1 MKSRHAL
8 PLALLMIVI
17 GAITAAV
24 IFLIDWYPDQASE
37 QAVRVDHLM
46 TFLVIASGIIFTI
59 VTAFLV
65 YSIWRFRVTDPDDES
80 EGSPNHGNTKLEIV
94 WTVLPVC
101 LLAVVA
107 VWALVIIGKNEKKD
121 ANREVIQV
129 RALQFAWEFTYP
141 DAGVTTGDLRLPSGR
156 QVELQM
162 RSTDVIHDLYVP
174 EFRVKQ
180 DVVPGITTRL
190 IVDPT
195 TPGDYPLICAELCG
209 VGHSVMRS
217 KAIVMPAADYD
228 AWLNQA
234 KAQAAAGGTTTSAA
248 SAPDGTPTTTDTSG
262 TDTSTGASGS
272 GTTAPA
278 AGDLPAAVAADPLV
292 RRLAKGRTL
301 PFTVGPWRRAAWR
314 DAVYSKLRPAS
325 QAIASKVIYKG
336 GPGIKFGK

>member
-17 GAITAAV
+17 GAITAAI

-37 QAVRVDHLM
+37 QAVRVDSLM
-46 TFLVIASGIIFTI
+46 KFLVIASGIIFTI

-65 YSIWRFRVTDPDDES
+65 YAIWRFRVTDPDDES
-80 EGSPNHGNTKLEIV
+80 EGSPNHGNTTLEIV
-94 WTVLPVC
+94 WTVLPVV

-107 VWALVIIGKNEKKD
+107 IWALTIVGRNEKKD

-141 DAGVTTGDLRLPSGR
+141 DAGVTTGDLRVPSGR

-174 EFRVKQ
+174 EFRLKE
-180 DVVPGITTRL
+180 DVVPGITTHL
-190 IVDPT
+190 IIDPT

-217 KAIVMPAADYD
+217 RAIVMPASDYD
-228 AWLNQA
+228 AWLTSA
-234 KAQAAAGGTTTSAA
+234 KAEVAGGTATTPATTTPA
-248 SAPDGTPTTTDTSG
+248 TTTPTDTTTTPTDT
-262 TDTSTGASGS
+262 
-272 GTTAPA
+272 TA
-278 AGDLPAAVAADPLV
+278 GEELPAEVAADPLV
-292 RRLAKGRTL
+292 KRLAKGRTL
-301 PFTVGPWRRAAWR
+301 PFTVGPWRLPAWR

-325 QAIASKVIYKG
+325 QAIATKVTYKG
-336 GPGIKFGK
+336 GAGIRFGK